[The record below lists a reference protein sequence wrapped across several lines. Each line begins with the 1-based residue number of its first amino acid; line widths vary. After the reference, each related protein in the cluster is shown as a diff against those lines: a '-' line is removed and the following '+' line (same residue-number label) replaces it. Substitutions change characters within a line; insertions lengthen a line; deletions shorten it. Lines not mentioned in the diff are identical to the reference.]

1 MMSIFYNNNA
11 ETTKEER
18 IQQFKKIMYKQYSN
32 ICAADSQYMITLL

>member
-18 IQQFKKIMYKQYSN
+18 IQQFKEIMY
-32 ICAADSQYMITLL
+32 IASQVDEI

>member
-18 IQQFKKIMYKQYSN
+18 IQQFKKIMYKQYSKG
-32 ICAADSQYMITLL
+32 C